1 MVPPYEMP
9 IIEDTDEWRRGS
21 WAAVSAIEAARR
33 TGDWEPLDLLAA
45 ALGVG
50 DDPADR
56 GAWEA
61 ICEALVGPFIRR

>member
-1 MVPPYEMP
+1 M
-9 IIEDTDEWRRGS
+9 I
-21 WAAVSAIEAARR
+21 ASAIEVARR